1 MNHQDMWDAF
11 AKTGRIEDYLR
22 YRGVDI
28 YTARIGHSAPTSSAH
43 SATDEENGHAADHRR
58 PDHTGIQQYR

>member
-1 MNHQDMWDAF
+1 MKRNDLWDAF

-28 YTARIGHSAPTSSAH
+28 YQMVDREAEKRH
-43 SATDEENGHAADHRR
+43 EADHRR
-58 PDHTGIQQYR
+58 PDYPGKQQYW

>member
-1 MNHQDMWDAF
+1 MKRFDMWDAF

-28 YTARIGHSAPTSSAH
+28 YYKAGGRE
-43 SATDEENGHAADHRR
+43 ATHRHEADDRR
-58 PDHTGIQQYR
+58 PDYPGKQQYR

>member
-1 MNHQDMWDAF
+1 MKQGDLWDAF

-28 YTARIGHSAPTSSAH
+28 YQLVDREAEKRH
-43 SATDEENGHAADHRR
+43 EADHRR
-58 PDHTGIQQYR
+58 PDHPGKQQYW